1 MYSAILDFT
10 EKAGVDV
17 LILGES
23 QIYMQM
29 AACMLSIPQQA
40 ACMVMQYLVPADWL
54 ILTHRSHVMHVL
66 HVLL

>member
-1 MYSAILDFT
+1 MLQGSHMYSAILDFT

-40 ACMVMQYLVPADWL
+40 ACMVTLCQL
-54 ILTHRSHVMHVL
+54 IG
-66 HVLL
+66 